1 MTTIM
6 LILGGILLVAA
17 VLFMLAII
25 AQGGDESDAPIRGSS
40 PFLNGLVLVL
50 MASMVYLATNE
61 T

>member
-1 MTTIM
+1 MITIT
-6 LILGGILLVAA
+6 LILGGILLAA
-17 VLFMLAII
+17 TVLFMLAII
-25 AQGGDESDAPIRGSS
+25 TQGSDESDVPIRGSS

>member
-1 MTTIM
+1 MVTIT
-6 LILGGILLVAA
+6 LIFGGILLAA
-17 VLFMLAII
+17 TVLFMLAII
-25 AQGGDESDAPIRGSS
+25 AQGNDESDVPIKGSS